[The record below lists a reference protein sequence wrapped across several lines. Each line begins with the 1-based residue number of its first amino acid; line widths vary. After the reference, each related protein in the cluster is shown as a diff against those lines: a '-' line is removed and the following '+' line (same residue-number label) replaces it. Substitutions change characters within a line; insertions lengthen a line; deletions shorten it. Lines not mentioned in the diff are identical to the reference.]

1 MLRVV
6 PTAVHGVID
15 HVTAPVL
22 TFAPEIF
29 RLKEHRR
36 AALPPPVTGAAAAV
50 YSNLTDY
57 ELSAVNVIPMP
68 IHLALDGVSG
78 ALLATSPR
86 TLRTVNGR
94 RYWLPHMLVGALE
107 VVLALTSE
115 TRAPRT
121 KAGRLARV
129 ARLPAPSE
137 EVDGARARRLRGG
150 ATPGASRSPRPRPP
164 RSARAPS
171 RPR

>member
-36 AALPPPVTGAAAAV
+36 AALPPRVTGAAAAI

-78 ALLATSPR
+78 ALLASSPWTFR
-86 TLRTVNGR
+86 TAKHGR
-94 RYWLPHMLVGALE
+94 RYWLPHLLVGAFE
-107 VVLALTSE
+107 VVLALTTE

-121 KAGRLARV
+121 KARRLARV
-129 ARLPAPSE
+129 ARL
-137 EVDGARARRLRGG
+137 ARRAKR
-150 ATPGASRSPRPRPP
+150 
-164 RSARAPS
+164 
-171 RPR
+171 